1 MTNTNHVTFPS
12 ADGKATLEGSWYL
25 PTRRATNGALIVM
38 HGANNNR
45 QWGVLPTVCEGAA
58 ALGLTALSF
67 DFRFHHSGRGPE
79 DASQEIDDL
88 LGAYHFLQ
96 SFGKEIKPKR
106 YYLAGKSLGAYTALL
121 ATREGGPL
129 AGEING
135 VAVLGIALHDQD
147 YTEFRDTAFLEKLTC
162 PALFVIGERDPLGK
176 PSEFQALLEKVK
188 VPTRLEIIE
197 KAGHSYDYV
206 PLEGE
211 TPLSPE
217 EMEAKRAANLQRVA
231 DITLEWLEQ
240 QDSIR
245 QDLRK

>member
-1 MTNTNHVTFPS
+1 MSQVNHVTFPS

-25 PTRRATNGALIVM
+25 PARRATNGAAIVM

-45 QWGVLPTVCEGAA
+45 EWGVLPKLCEGAA

-67 DFRFHHSGRGPE
+67 DFRFHQSARGPE

-106 YYLAGKSLGAYTALL
+106 YYLIGKSLGAYTALL
-121 ATREGGPL
+121 ATRQGGPL
-129 AGEING
+129 TGQING
-135 VAVLGIALHDQD
+135 VAALGVALHDQD
-147 YTEFRDTAFLEKLTC
+147 YTEFRDLTFVESLTC
-162 PALFVIGERDPLGK
+162 PTLFVIGERDPLGT
-176 PSEFQALLEKVK
+176 PEEYRTLLGKTQHPV
-188 VPTRLEIIE
+188 RLEIIE
-197 KAGHSYDYV
+197 RAGHSYNPV
-206 PLEGE
+206 QLAGEAPL
-211 TPLSPE
+211 TPE
-217 EMEAKRAANLQRVA
+217 EAAAQEAAHFQKVT

-245 QDLRK
+245 EDLRK